1 MPRNVDISHTRGHTE
16 SGSPG
21 PTYMAHADR
30 HGSRRGGIRSRTALL
45 DEGPPPLSA
54 EELEDHRYGL
64 SALLDDLTGADDA
77 DEIAFIAVPVFNATA
92 LLAITLH
99 GRWLGTGKWLGRQLR
114 AADPQL
120 HRDLMAA
127 FRQAVTGDEA
137 ALAGVAER
145 VLDRAG
151 GRLTEGYRRDKLFTS

>member
-1 MPRNVDISHTRGHTE
+1 
-16 SGSPG
+16 
-21 PTYMAHADR
+21 
-30 HGSRRGGIRSRTALL
+30 
-45 DEGPPPLSA
+45 
-54 EELEDHRYGL
+54 
-64 SALLDDLTGADDA
+64 
-77 DEIAFIAVPVFNATA
+77 VFNATA